1 MASINLVFENGLS
14 VSASNVYDT
23 VAPIA
28 NPTFTGTAVIPNI
41 TMSGSINN
49 ISAAELDY
57 LNGVTSGIQSQFTAK
72 ASLASPTFTGNVVLP
87 TTTTIGDVSYTE
99 LNVLNG
105 VAPTLTSAELNILDG
120 VTANKD
126 ELNILDGALLSTT
139 ELNVLDGLTAT
150 TTQLNYVAGVTSAIQ
165 TQLNGK
171 NALPVYKGNF
181 PANQAELDF
190 VTNDVVKLTISA
202 NTTVTSTVPT
212 AGNRKT
218 LIILTSGGTSR
229 TVTFGAGFLAT
240 ANLATGTVTGNHF
253 VISFVS
259 DGDKLIE
266 TSRTIAM

>member
-1 MASINLVFENGLS
+1 MATINVVFENGLS
-14 VSASNVYDT
+14 ASATTVYDT
-23 VAPIA
+23 VAPKA
-28 NPTFTGTAVIPNI
+28 SPTFTGTVVLPS
-41 TMSGSINN
+41 TTSIGTVSATE
-49 ISAAELDY
+49 ISYVD
-57 LNGVTSGIQSQFTAK
+57 GVTSSIQTQLNAK
-72 ASLASPTFTGNVVLP
+72 ASLASPTFTGTAIVPNI
-87 TTTTIGDVSYTE
+87 TMSGSINDVSATE

-105 VAPTLTSAELNILDG
+105 VASTLTSAELNILDG

-181 PANQAELDF
+181 PVNQAELDF